1 MEMDSQAAKNRPR
14 IVVLTPR
21 FPYPVVG
28 GDRLRIFKICEV
40 LSRQFD
46 LSLVSLCERASEMR
60 LAIPNDGVFTS
71 VERILMPR
79 WRSWINCALALF
91 SGIPLQVAYY
101 KSHRFDQAARSRSR
115 EADVVLA
122 HLIRTAEAAR
132 GIRIP
137 KVLEMTD
144 AISLNYERSRRHF
157 DIWSLRSLLHRIE
170 ARRVRRY
177 ELKMLDVFDRC
188 VFISPVDRDF
198 LVGPAEGRAAT
209 STLICT
215 NGVDERLR
223 DNLYSGDGRT
233 IIFIGN
239 LRSYQNADAVRYF
252 VREIFPIV
260 RSLRPDARFRII
272 GRIDARQ
279 KARLG
284 RIPGVEVTGEVPD
297 IRAAASGA
305 AVGVCSVRIGAGV
318 QNKLLEYMAL
328 GVPSVTTTVGLEG
341 LGATAGVQLLV
352 ADDPSNF
359 ADSVFRVMQD
369 RQLAHELSESGRKY
383 VIENHVWEH
392 ALAPLRKQIAL
403 LLEKGRNGAIA
414 SE

>member
-1 MEMDSQAAKNRPR
+1 MDSRPATRRPR

-40 LSRQFD
+40 LSREFD
-46 LSLVSLCERASEMR
+46 LSLVSLCESSSEMR
-60 LAIPNDGVFTS
+60 FVIPNDGVFTS
-71 VERILMPR
+71 VDRILMPR
-79 WRSWINCALALF
+79 WRSWFNCALALF
-91 SGIPLQVAYY
+91 SGTPLQVAYY
-101 KSHRFDQAARSRSR
+101 RSRRFDQVARSISR
-115 EADVVLA
+115 GAQVVLA
-122 HLIRTAEAAR
+122 HLIRTAEAAQ
-132 GIRIP
+132 GICLP

-144 AISLNYERSRRHF
+144 AISLNYVRSRRHF
-157 DIWSLRSLLHRIE
+157 NIWSLRSLLHRIE

-177 ELKMLDVFDRC
+177 EIKMLGVFDRC

-198 LVGPAEGRAAT
+198 LVGTGGNRNAS

-223 DNLYSGDGRT
+223 DNRYSGDGRT

-239 LRSYQNADAVRYF
+239 LSSYQNADAVRYF
-252 VREIFPIV
+252 VREIFPLV
-260 RSLRPDARFRII
+260 RRLKPDARFRIV

-279 KARLG
+279 KDGLD

-305 AVGVCSVRIGAGV
+305 VVGVCSVRIGAGV

-352 ADDPSNF
+352 ADDPSEF
-359 ADSVFRVMQD
+359 AESVCRVMRD
-369 RQLAHELSESGRKY
+369 RQLAQELSESGRRY
-383 VIENHVWEH
+383 VTEHHVWDK
-392 ALAPLRKQIAL
+392 ALEPLRNEMTL
-403 LLEKGRNGAIA
+403 LLDKGEG
-414 SE
+414 